1 MATFEFG
8 GVNIPVPEQGFASE
22 ATLKRLADIKSQ
34 GLGKLNKEAS
44 GSADSLEKLRK
55 TTNDLNTKYPR
66 VVTGFDLLGSAIT
79 GTTGLLKGVMNAS
92 GKFSDLNPVVDFTTD
107 KLAGLASMVPF
118 IGGFLGALA
127 DASGELIKFRLEI
140 ADLTLDTFQ
149 GLNELGIQF
158 NRATGD
164 TDKFIQ
170 EVLRAQVSLGTFEAV
185 LYENLE
191 GIIAFGGAT
200 DLGGRK
206 FLKQLDLLTDP
217 ASDAGMQLRALGL
230 NSEGIAETFGNF
242 ISDNRF
248 NAQMMNLTEAELR
261 DALVQRVKNERL
273 ITELTGLDVKEQ
285 RARINQQV
293 QEAGLQA
300 AIMDMDAEA
309 AMQTMNFAAMLDG
322 PLKDAFIGTASDFGV
337 ANAEA
342 LKLFA
347 FVPNLQS
354 GLVSIQKRLE
364 DGSINAA
371 QAQAELNQILAEN
384 ATNERVR
391 NLLNIDAA
399 RGTNEFTSF
408 LGDAFLKG
416 RLFTNQLELIN
427 DELGTSF
434 TTQDEAAEYF
444 LKQIGVSVD
453 EFRSAMEEIGLLSE
467 DQRAELM
474 KRLEAGEDISRFP
487 DITQSTGNTIAAIS
501 AIQDEFFALSQA
513 KIIQTFAGD
522 LDGFVK
528 VLGKSFK
535 MLSDNLNL
543 EGVEKVAIQ
552 ADSVVIL
559 DTNQGG
565 GTEVGLNKAA
575 FAEAMTA
582 PGEMLGG
589 ANQGGDVRLVGEQ
602 GPEMV
607 RFGRSGEVINN
618 ASTNDIMSAAGAVM
632 NNIGNNNANYSQ
644 QTLDVLTAMA
654 KDQADTKRLL
664 QKILPKSMTSNGYF

>member
-8 GVNIPVPEQGFASE
+8 GVDIPVPEQGFASE
-22 ATLKRLADIKSQ
+22 ATLKRLVDIKSQ
-34 GLGKLNKEAS
+34 GLGKLNKEAK
-44 GSADSLEKLRK
+44 GSADSIEKLREA
-55 TTNDLNTKYPR
+55 TNDLNKKYPR
-66 VVTGFDLLGSAIT
+66 VVSGFDLLGSAIT

-118 IGGFLGALA
+118 VGGFLGALA
-127 DASGELIKFRLEI
+127 DASGELIKFKLEI

-164 TDKFIQ
+164 TDDFIQ
-170 EVLRAQVSLGTFEAV
+170 EVLRAQVSLGAFESV
-185 LYENLE
+185 LSENLE
-191 GIIAFGGAT
+191 GIVAFGGAT
-200 DLGGRK
+200 DLGGRR

-217 ASDAGMQLRALGL
+217 ASDTGMQLRALGL

-293 QEAGLQA
+293 QEASLQA

-416 RLFTNQLELIN
+416 RLFSNQLDLIN
-427 DELGTSF
+427 NNLGTSF

-444 LKQIGVSVD
+444 LKQIGVSIN
-453 EFRSAMEEIGLLSE
+453 EFQSAMKEIGLLSE
-467 DQRAELM
+467 DQRQNLM
-474 KRLEAGEDISRFP
+474 ERIQAGQ
-487 DITQSTGNTIAAIS
+487 DITGLEGLSQSTGNTIAAMA
-501 AIQDEFFALSQA
+501 AIQDEFFSLSQA

-528 VLGKSFK
+528 LLGKSYE
-535 MLSDNLNL
+535 MLGDALNL
-543 EGVEKVAIQ
+543 DGVEKINVTANNVTIT
-552 ADSVVIL
+552 

-565 GTEVGLNKAA
+565 GAEVALNKAA
-575 FAEAMTA
+575 FAEAMVA
-582 PGEMLGG
+582 PGQMLGG

-618 ASTNDIMSAAGAVM
+618 ASTNDIMSAAGSVM